1 MISVPPQARPGELI
15 VYTVLLGN
23 PRQAEIASVTTT
35 TSLGALAEYVS
46 ANASQGTPSYDAG
59 SHSVVLTVTGLAP
72 GETVTLNIEVRL
84 AATAP
89 AGTQVAAITTAN
101 VAGFSCVQASTAVT
115 ITPAGIPVTGFGPGP
130 VELAVL
136 GGVGLGLLA
145 GLLLLGRGLARW
157 VARRR

>member
-1 MISVPPQARPGELI
+1 
-15 VYTVLLGN
+15 
-23 PRQAEIASVTTT
+23 
-35 TSLGALAEYVS
+35 
-46 ANASQGTPSYDAG
+46 
-59 SHSVVLTVTGLAP
+59 VLTVTGLAP